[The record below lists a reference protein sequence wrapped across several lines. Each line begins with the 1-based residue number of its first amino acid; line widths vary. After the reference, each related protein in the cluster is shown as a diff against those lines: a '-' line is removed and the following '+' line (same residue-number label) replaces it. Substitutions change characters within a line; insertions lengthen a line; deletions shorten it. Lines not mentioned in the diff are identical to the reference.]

1 VVSVPEIQLLWLAAL
16 SGFCRALR
24 AIYTVIQHW
33 QQRANQKRP
42 VAAASSAASEAPV
55 TAEPPAASETS
66 AAAAEPSAEDAEVA
80 AAVADTADQDDA
92 APDESDDD
100 SGQKNRDRVRN
111 LFAKEHRDFN
121 PASFEFSWDN
131 KKKILTPDWQKVT
144 CFVNSPIHP
153 SCLILLSFAL
163 CSRQKSSRP

>member
-1 VVSVPEIQLLWLAAL
+1 MVSVPEIQLLCLAAL
-16 SGFCRALR
+16 SGFRRALR

-33 QQRANQKRP
+33 QQRANQKKP
-42 VAAASSAASEAPV
+42 VAAASS
-55 TAEPPAASETS
+55 AASETS

-80 AAVADTADQDDA
+80 AAEADTADQDDA
-92 APDESDDD
+92 APDESADD